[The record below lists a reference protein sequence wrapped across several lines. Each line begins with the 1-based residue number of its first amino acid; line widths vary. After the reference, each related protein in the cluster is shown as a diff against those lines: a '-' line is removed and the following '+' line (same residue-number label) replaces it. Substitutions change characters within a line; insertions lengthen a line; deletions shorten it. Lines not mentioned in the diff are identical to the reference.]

1 MREKISITLKTKWF
15 DQINKIRIKKK
26 KETLGNYSCKQSI
39 NIYLSLIINKTFFIN
54 KFNLFLLTL
63 KSTTT
68 TSNSILFIKIT
79 YNQSIVIC
87 II

>member
-26 KETLGNYSCKQSI
+26 ETLGNYSCKQSI
-39 NIYLSLIINKTFFIN
+39 NIYLSLIINKNFLIN

-68 TSNSILFIKIT
+68 TSNSIFIKIT